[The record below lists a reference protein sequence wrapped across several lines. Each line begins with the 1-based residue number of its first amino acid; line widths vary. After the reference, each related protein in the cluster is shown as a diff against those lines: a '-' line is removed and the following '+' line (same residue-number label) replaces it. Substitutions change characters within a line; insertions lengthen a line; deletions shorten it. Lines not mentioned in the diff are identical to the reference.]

1 MCRKGG
7 NIMNSTINNPS
18 INMPLVESLIQAIY
32 ALSPAEQILVR
43 SQLLTNLPITQNST
57 PRKSVID
64 ILKQSPGQEL
74 FPNPEA
80 VDQYLQQERAT
91 WDS

>member
-1 MCRKGG
+1 
-7 NIMNSTINNPS
+7 MNNTVNNPS
-18 INMPLVESLIQAIY
+18 INLPLVESLIQAIY
-32 ALSPAEQILVR
+32 ALSPAEQMLVR
-43 SQLLTNLPITQNST
+43 SQLLTNLPITQNPT

-64 ILKQSPGQEL
+64 ILNQSSGQEL
-74 FPNPEA
+74 FPTPEA

>member
-1 MCRKGG
+1 
-7 NIMNSTINNPS
+7 MNSIINNPT

-43 SQLLTNLPITQNST
+43 SQLLTNLPTTQV
-57 PRKSVID
+57 PIPKQSVID
-64 ILKQSPGQEL
+64 ILNQSPGQEL
-74 FPNPEA
+74 FLTPEA

>member
-1 MCRKGG
+1 
-7 NIMNSTINNPS
+7 MNSTVNNPS
-18 INMPLVESLIQAIY
+18 INVPLVESLIQAIY

-43 SQLLTNLPITQNST
+43 SQLLSNLPTTQT
-57 PRKSVID
+57 PKQSVID
-64 ILKQSPGQEL
+64 ILKQSPNQEL
-74 FPNPEA
+74 FPTPEA